1 MVGDGAR
8 VKDWPRERG
17 HHLCLTDTF
26 FFFFFVGG
34 GGVRDSLLASREIIL
49 CK

>member
-1 MVGDGAR
+1 MGQGLRTGLGNGGITCVLQT
-8 VKDWPRERG
+8 
-17 HHLCLTDTF
+17 HF